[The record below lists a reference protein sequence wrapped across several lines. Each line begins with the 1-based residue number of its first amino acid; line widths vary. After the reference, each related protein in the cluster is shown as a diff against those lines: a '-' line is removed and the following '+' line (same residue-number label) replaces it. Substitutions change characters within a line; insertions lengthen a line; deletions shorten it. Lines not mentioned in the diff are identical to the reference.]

1 MVLKIVA
8 IVFVPPLVAAMI
20 TIMLLNPDGNNT
32 KMLGLMITLVILTM
46 AFKGYDLIRTER
58 QMEQMAERHAKRA
71 RKMKYPKPK
80 VASDV
85 GRTVA
90 LGVSLS
96 MIIGLM
102 AAGLISPK
110 LYYTMD
116 LISFVLMVLTVVSLS
131 TALWYGAFPKP
142 KKPKPVPAP
151 VVVPE
156 GMVQLTDG
164 RVVKT
169 DAPEARDPALNPQLL
184 NATPPLALPGPA
196 VTLEP
201 EEMLV
206 EIEDGESLESIKKR
220 LKPSKPKL
228 DLSLLAS
235 GNSYDDK
242 VALLRFLVSEDQQ
255 RVSQALR
262 GMMSPR
268 R

>member
-116 LISFVLMVLTVVSLS
+116 LISTKLMRS
-131 TALWYGAFPKP
+131 
-142 KKPKPVPAP
+142 
-151 VVVPE
+151 
-156 GMVQLTDG
+156 MV
-164 RVVKT
+164 
-169 DAPEARDPALNPQLL
+169 
-184 NATPPLALPGPA
+184 
-196 VTLEP
+196 
-201 EEMLV
+201 
-206 EIEDGESLESIKKR
+206 
-220 LKPSKPKL
+220 
-228 DLSLLAS
+228 
-235 GNSYDDK
+235 
-242 VALLRFLVSEDQQ
+242 
-255 RVSQALR
+255 
-262 GMMSPR
+262 
-268 R
+268 